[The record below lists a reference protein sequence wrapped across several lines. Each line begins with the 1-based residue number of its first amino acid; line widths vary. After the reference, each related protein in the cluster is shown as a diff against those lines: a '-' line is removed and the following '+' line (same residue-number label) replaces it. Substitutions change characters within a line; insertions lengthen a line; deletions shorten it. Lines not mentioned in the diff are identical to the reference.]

1 MSDDKTVKDAFLDSV
16 LRQIDIGDPAEAR
29 VTYDR
34 LIDAGHSNNETLQ
47 LMAAVLKIETNK
59 MLAENKPFDPVR
71 YSALLKKLPR
81 ID

>member
-1 MSDDKTVKDAFLDSV
+1 MADEKTVKDAFLDSV
-16 LRQIDIGDPAEAR
+16 LRQIDSGEPPEAR

-34 LIDAGHSNNETLQ
+34 LIDEGHSNNETLQ

-59 MLAENKPFDPVR
+59 MLSESAAFDAAG
-71 YSALLKKLPR
+71 YSALLKKLPH

>member
-1 MSDDKTVKDAFLDSV
+1 MTDEKTVKDAFLDSV
-16 LRQIDIGDPAEAR
+16 LRQIDNGDPPEAR
-29 VTYDR
+29 ATYDR

-59 MLAENKPFDPVR
+59 MLSQSQPFDNAR
-71 YSALLKKLPR
+71 YTALLKKLPR